1 MTTKVVILRSA
12 QADLQFLKHHLV
24 KKFGKAAWQK
34 SDAGIKEA
42 VMRIEAY
49 PQAGRI
55 PDELATL
62 NQAQYRQTP
71 SGTNRIIYEL
81 RGDTAFV
88 HIICDVRMDLQ
99 PLLMR
104 RLLQTP

>member
-1 MTTKVVILRSA
+1 MTTKVVILLSA

-34 SDAGIKEA
+34 SYAGIKEA

-62 NQAQYRQTP
+62 NLAQY
-71 SGTNRIIYEL
+71 
-81 RGDTAFV
+81 
-88 HIICDVRMDLQ
+88 
-99 PLLMR
+99 
-104 RLLQTP
+104 

>member
-1 MTTKVVILRSA
+1 
-12 QADLQFLKHHLV
+12 
-24 KKFGKAAWQK
+24 
-34 SDAGIKEA
+34 
-42 VMRIEAY
+42 MRIEAY

-62 NQAQYRQTP
+62 NLAQYRQTP

-81 RGDTAFV
+81 RGDTASV

-99 PLLMR
+99 TLLMR
-104 RLLQTP
+104 RLLQRPL